1 MYVCG
6 FFYSGFNFW
15 LILACVQA
23 NCGLQIDFREW
34 ERFGGSADTCFY
46 FKAAESPASLVLL

>member
-15 LILACVQA
+15 LILAYVQA

-34 ERFGGSADTCFY
+34 ERFGGSADTM
-46 FKAAESPASLVLL
+46 LLF